1 MNSNKKDF
9 IELEGVVKTLYPNT
23 VFQIQL
29 DNGSEILG
37 HLSGKMRKRYIKL
50 TLGDR
55 VRVEVSKYDI
65 TKGRIVYRL
74 SERTNFN
81 KPKKNTHV
89 NRKKYKR

>member
-1 MNSNKKDF
+1 MTSKNNDT
-9 IELEGVVKTLYPNT
+9 IEMEGVVKTLYPNT

-29 DNGSEILG
+29 DKGGEILG

-50 TLGDR
+50 TVGDR
-55 VRVEVSKYDI
+55 VRVEISKYDF

-74 SERTNFN
+74 SARAVFN
-81 KPKKNTHV
+81 KPKKNTHI